1 MKEIYEQIKQEGIDI
16 SKIVQKKAT
25 KLKNKLVA
33 DPPPHKS
40 HKRQEVLEDLLQISC
55 VADSG
60 ELSVINYI
68 LDDDNNDTWEEAA
81 IVFANAINT
90 VQ

>member
-33 DPPPHKS
+33 DITS
-40 HKRQEVLEDLLQISC
+40 HKRQEVLEDLLQIYRVWLIVESC
-55 VADSG
+55 RS
-60 ELSVINYI
+60 SIIY
-68 LDDDNNDTWEEAA
+68 
-81 IVFANAINT
+81 
-90 VQ
+90 

>member
-1 MKEIYEQIKQEGIDI
+1 MKEIYEQIRQEGMDI
-16 SKIVQKKAT
+16 NKVIQKKAT

-33 DPPPHKS
+33 DITS
-40 HKRQEVLEDLLQISC
+40 HKKQEVLEDLLQISC
-55 VADSG
+55 VADCG

-68 LDDDNNDTWEEAA
+68 LDDDHNDTWVEAA

-90 VQ
+90 AQ

>member
-16 SKIVQKKAT
+16 NKVIQKKAT

-33 DPPPHKS
+33 DITS
-40 HKRQEVLEDLLQISC
+40 HKKQEVLEDLLQISC
-55 VADSG
+55 VADCG

-68 LDDDNNDTWEEAA
+68 LDDDHNDTWVEPA

-90 VQ
+90 AQ

>member
-16 SKIVQKKAT
+16 SKVVQ
-25 KLKNKLVA
+25 VA
-33 DPPPHKS
+33 DITS
-40 HKRQEVLEDLLQISC
+40 HKKQEVLEDLLQISC
-55 VADSG
+55 VADCG

-68 LDDDNNDTWEEAA
+68 LDDDHNDTWVEAA

-90 VQ
+90 AQ

>member
-1 MKEIYEQIKQEGIDI
+1 MKEIYEQIRQEGIDI
-16 SKIVQKKAT
+16 SKVVQKKAT

-33 DPPPHKS
+33 DITS
-40 HKRQEVLEDLLQISC
+40 HKRQEVLEDLLQISG
-55 VADSG
+55 VADCG
-60 ELSVINYI
+60 DLSVINYI

-90 VQ
+90 IQ

>member
-33 DPPPHKS
+33 DITS

-55 VADSG
+55 G
-60 ELSVINYI
+60 
-68 LDDDNNDTWEEAA
+68 
-81 IVFANAINT
+81 
-90 VQ
+90 

>member
-16 SKIVQKKAT
+16 SKVVQKKAT

-33 DPPPHKS
+33 DITL
-40 HKRQEVLEDLLQISC
+40 HKRQEVLEDLLQISY
-55 VADSG
+55 VADCG
-60 ELSVINYI
+60 DLSVINYI
-68 LDDDNNDTWEEAA
+68 LDDNNNDTWEEAA

>member
-16 SKIVQKKAT
+16 SKVVQKKAT

-33 DPPPHKS
+33 DITS

-55 VADSG
+55 VTDCG

-90 VQ
+90 IQ

>member
-1 MKEIYEQIKQEGIDI
+1 MKEIYEQIRQEGIDI
-16 SKIVQKKAT
+16 SKVVQKKAT

-33 DPPPHKS
+33 DITS
-40 HKRQEVLEDLLQISC
+40 HKRQEVLEDLLQISG
-55 VADSG
+55 VSDYG
-60 ELSVINYI
+60 ELAVINYI

-81 IVFANAINT
+81 IVFTNAINT

>member
-33 DPPPHKS
+33 DITS
-40 HKRQEVLEDLLQISC
+40 HKRQEVLEDYCKYRVWLIVESC
-55 VADSG
+55 RS
-60 ELSVINYI
+60 SIIY
-68 LDDDNNDTWEEAA
+68 
-81 IVFANAINT
+81 
-90 VQ
+90 

>member
-1 MKEIYEQIKQEGIDI
+1 MKEIYEQIRQEGIDI
-16 SKIVQKKAT
+16 SKVVQKKAT

-33 DPPPHKS
+33 DITS
-40 HKRQEVLEDLLQISC
+40 HKKQEVLEDLLQMSS
-55 VADSG
+55 VADCG

-68 LDDDNNDTWEEAA
+68 LDDDHNDTWTEAA

-90 VQ
+90 AQ

>member
-1 MKEIYEQIKQEGIDI
+1 MKEIYEQIK
-16 SKIVQKKAT
+16 
-25 KLKNKLVA
+25 
-33 DPPPHKS
+33 
-40 HKRQEVLEDLLQISC
+40 QEVLEDLLQISC
-55 VADSG
+55 VADCG

-68 LDDDNNDTWEEAA
+68 LDDDNNDTWEETA

>member
-16 SKIVQKKAT
+16 NKVIQKKAT

-33 DPPPHKS
+33 DITS
-40 HKRQEVLEDLLQISC
+40 HKKQEVLEDLLQISC
-55 VADSG
+55 VADFG

-68 LDDDNNDTWEEAA
+68 LDDDHNDTWVEAA

-90 VQ
+90 AQ

>member
-16 SKIVQKKAT
+16 NKVIQKKAT

-33 DPPPHKS
+33 DITS

-55 VADSG
+55 VADCG
-60 ELSVINYI
+60 EVSVIKYI

-81 IVFANAINT
+81 SVFANAINT
-90 VQ
+90 IQ